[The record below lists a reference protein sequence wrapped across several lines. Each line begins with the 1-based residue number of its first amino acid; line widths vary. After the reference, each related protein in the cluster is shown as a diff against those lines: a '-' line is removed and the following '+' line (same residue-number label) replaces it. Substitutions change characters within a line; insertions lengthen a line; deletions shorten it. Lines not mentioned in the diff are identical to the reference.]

1 MNPSLDYKSL
11 SQKFHAPKK
20 KRKQGEKDE
29 ARYNSGRVNKLLA
42 RGIPATCNLNLNAS
56 RRERR
61 AMTAI
66 RSKTFASDNVLC
78 AIFLHQRDSHF
89 VPARV
94 FPSGLLD
101 CASRHLS
108 LRKHTHT
115 HTHIFS
121 LCLSQRFSFSFLS
134 LRSSL
139 SHRFVSVS
147 TTIFIRLS
155 RSSRVLLSPFCRVS
169 CLLFSHLS
177 RRYAPSLSVTS
188 LHLLRLSFLIPLCC
202 VSCLSLPPKSTGLFL
217 LLVQSALVTLS
228 PWTHSETPTTRAVLV
243 SVPRFCF
250 KLRRL
255 ADCETTSGNFCA
267 DVACTVCLMRTWTS
281 FL

>member
-115 HTHIFS
+115 HTHTHILSLSLSAFLVFIS
-121 LCLSQRFSFSFLS
+121 LLAILSVPPLCLRFNDHLYP
-134 LRSSL
+134 
-139 SHRFVSVS
+139 SVS
-147 TTIFIRLS
+147 
-155 RSSRVLLSPFCRVS
+155 
-169 CLLFSHLS
+169 
-177 RRYAPSLSVTS
+177 
-188 LHLLRLSFLIPLCC
+188 
-202 VSCLSLPPKSTGLFL
+202 
-217 LLVQSALVTLS
+217 
-228 PWTHSETPTTRAVLV
+228 
-243 SVPRFCF
+243 
-250 KLRRL
+250 
-255 ADCETTSGNFCA
+255 
-267 DVACTVCLMRTWTS
+267 
-281 FL
+281 